1 MLDADFERPKEES
14 ESGHADSQ
22 NLKWNLLYPNLQI
35 QLLQLPLKL
44 LKLFHQNLGEYWTCQ
59 NNGQVSLHYC
69 LQQAFQHL
77 FSGHL
82 RSFESGT

>member
-1 MLDADFERPKEES
+1 MLDADFESAKEES
-14 ESGHADSQ
+14 ESEHADSQ
-22 NLKWNLLYPNLQI
+22 NLKWNLLYLNLQI

-44 LKLFHQNLGEYWTCQ
+44 LKLFLQNLGEYWTRH
-59 NNGQVSLHYC
+59 NNGQVSLHHC

-82 RSFESGT
+82 RSSEAGT